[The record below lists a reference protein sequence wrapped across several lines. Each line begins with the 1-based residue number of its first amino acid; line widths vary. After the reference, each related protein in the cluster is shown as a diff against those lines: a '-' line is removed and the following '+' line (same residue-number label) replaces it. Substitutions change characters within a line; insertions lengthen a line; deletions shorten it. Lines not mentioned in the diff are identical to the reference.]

1 MEKLRLD
8 KSGTRGDGAPGIATR
23 GIGSVGCPLRTRRQP
38 HSATGS
44 PMPKPNAAL
53 IDRLHLRWVPLLLAA
68 GLNGCS
74 SYYGQLAVGQLEVLR
89 QRQPVA
95 ALIADEAQDANLR
108 QRLEQALLARD
119 FASRALGLPDNDSY
133 HFYADLQRPYVVW
146 NLFATEEFS
155 VSPREHCFPIAGCV
169 AYRGYYRQG
178 AARGAAAR
186 LQAERLD
193 THVAG
198 VEAYSTLGW
207 FDDPLLNTMLRR
219 NDEQLAGLI
228 FHELAH
234 QQLYLPGDTAFNESY
249 ASFVEREG
257 LRQWRISRGLP
268 EQDQQAQRHYRQL
281 VELLLATR
289 ERLNELY
296 ASQRSESEMRQL
308 KQFEFMRLRQAYRT
322 LRDSQWNGDRRFD
335 RWFAQPLN
343 NASLLPFGLYDRWV
357 PAFAALF
364 EQNGRD
370 WQRFHAAVAVLARHS
385 ADEREA
391 RLRQL
396 AD

>member
-1 MEKLRLD
+1 
-8 KSGTRGDGAPGIATR
+8 
-23 GIGSVGCPLRTRRQP
+23 
-38 HSATGS
+38 
-44 PMPKPNAAL
+44 MPKPNAAL
-53 IDRLHLRWVPLLLAA
+53 IDRLHLRWVPLLLAV

-108 QRLEQALLARD
+108 QRLEQALQARA

-234 QQLYLPGDTAFNESY
+234 QQLYLPGDTAFSESY

-364 EQNGRD
+364 EQNGRG
-370 WQRFHAAVAVLARHS
+370 WQRFHAAVAALARHS

>member
-1 MEKLRLD
+1 
-8 KSGTRGDGAPGIATR
+8 
-23 GIGSVGCPLRTRRQP
+23 
-38 HSATGS
+38 
-44 PMPKPNAAL
+44 MPKLNAAL
-53 IDRLHLRWVPLLLAA
+53 IDRLRLRWVPLLLAV

-74 SYYGQLAVGQLEVLR
+74 SYYGQLAQGQLELLR

-95 ALIADEAQDANLR
+95 VLIADETQDAALR
-108 QRLEQALLARD
+108 QRLAQAQHARE
-119 FASRALGLPDNDSY
+119 FASSALGLPNNGSY
-133 HFYADLQRPYVVW
+133 RLYADLQRPYVVW

-155 VSPREHCFPIAGCV
+155 VEPLQHCFPIAGCV

-178 AARGAAAR
+178 AARGEAAR
-186 LQAERLD
+186 LQAEGLD
-193 THVAG
+193 TLVAG

-257 LRQWRISRGLP
+257 LRQWQTSRGVP
-268 EQDQQAQRHYRQL
+268 EQAAQARVRYRQL
-281 VELLLATR
+281 VELLLETR
-289 ERLNELY
+289 ERLAELY
-296 ASQRSESEMRQL
+296 AAPRSEGERRQL
-308 KQFEFMRLRQAYRT
+308 KQTEFMRLRQAYRN
-322 LRDSQWNGDRRFD
+322 LRDTQWQGDRRFD

-343 NASLLPFGLYDRWV
+343 NATLVPFGLYDRWV

-364 EQNGRD
+364 EACGKD
-370 WQRFHAAVAVLARHS
+370 WQCFHAAVAGLAKRP

-396 AD
+396 AN

>member
-1 MEKLRLD
+1 
-8 KSGTRGDGAPGIATR
+8 
-23 GIGSVGCPLRTRRQP
+23 
-38 HSATGS
+38 
-44 PMPKPNAAL
+44 MPKPNAAL
-53 IDRLHLRWVPLLLAA
+53 IDRLHLRWVPLLLAV

-108 QRLEQALLARD
+108 QRLEQALQARA

-234 QQLYLPGDTAFNESY
+234 QQLYLPGDTAFSESY

-364 EQNGRD
+364 EQNDRD
-370 WQRFHAAVAVLARHS
+370 WQRFHAAVAALARHS

>member
-1 MEKLRLD
+1 MSKL
-8 KSGTRGDGAPGIATR
+8 
-23 GIGSVGCPLRTRRQP
+23 
-38 HSATGS
+38 
-44 PMPKPNAAL
+44 NAAL
-53 IDRLHLRWVPLLLAA
+53 IDRLRLRWVPLLLAV

-74 SYYGQLAVGQLEVLR
+74 SYYGQLAQGQLELLR
-89 QRQPVA
+89 ARQPVA
-95 ALIADEAQDANLR
+95 ALIADESRDQALR
-108 QRLEQALLARD
+108 QRLDQAQQARD
-119 FASRALGLPDNDSY
+119 FASSALGLPDNSSY
-133 HFYADLQRPYVVW
+133 RLYADLQRPYVVW

-155 VSPREHCFPIAGCV
+155 VEPLQHCFPIAGCV

-186 LQAERLD
+186 LQAEGLD
-193 THVAG
+193 TLVAG

-257 LRQWRISRGLP
+257 LRQWQASRGLP
-268 EQDQQAQRHYRQL
+268 EQAAQARARYRQL

-289 ERLNELY
+289 ERLAELY
-296 ASQRSESEMRQL
+296 ASPRSKEELRQL
-308 KQFEFMRLRQAYRT
+308 KQAEFMRLRQAYRT
-322 LRDSQWNGDRRFD
+322 LRDTQWGGDRRFD

-343 NASLLPFGLYDRWV
+343 NATLVPFGLYDRWV
-357 PAFAALF
+357 AAFSALF
-364 EQNGRD
+364 EECERD
-370 WQRFHAAVAVLARHS
+370 WQRFHTEVAALAKRP

-391 RLRQL
+391 RLTQL
-396 AD
+396 LGQTGEAANRL